1 MTLKVSSLLVLLSKV
16 NKKLNE
22 YNIHQQTSK
31 SLDSSNLYCWLSFVY
46 NIYYWE
52 WWANFPRVRWMLW
65 WSWGL
70 SRCKSLR
77 WTCLSMCI
85 CISTIC
91 RTSYNHTVYGFI
103 ISPLLYWG
111 LNHLYLLLWWQIPP
125 HQHFQNEN
133 KFCKNRTM
141 SYKVSAVGFAHGR
154 SHFGKVDCVICR
166 IVVI

>member
-1 MTLKVSSLLVLLSKV
+1 MNTTYV
-16 NKKLNE
+16 
-22 YNIHQQTSK
+22 HQTSK

-70 SRCKSLR
+70 SRCKSLHR

-91 RTSYNHTVYGFI
+91 RTSYTHTVYGFI
-103 ISPLLYWG
+103 IFPLRTKSFTYFFD
-111 LNHLYLLLWWQIPP
+111 NRSISP

-133 KFCKNRTM
+133 KFCKNRTW